1 VLFRPIRTI
10 VLSCAAA
17 SAVVLSACSS
27 GSSSPGAG
35 SSPAATSSA
44 APAAAAGSPIQILTV
59 NTLDQPAANQ
69 PEGVAAEQAA
79 VLAINN
85 SGGIKGHPVKLTVC
99 NNDFNPNGSVACARQ
114 AATGPYVAVVGGWYI
129 PGDAQAVPIET
140 AADIANIGMTATAQI
155 DATAGNWFPIDG
167 GVFTGYPA
175 VGSILKQYAPSVKR
189 VAVVQTDVP
198 NSTAAAALVTR
209 GLAFA
214 GLQQAGTVTVPFAAT
229 DYSSYA
235 AKIQQD
241 KPDAVAFVTSGDQGT
256 AMLKAMAQLGIDLP
270 FVAPGQGY
278 SASAVSAIGP
288 MAAKGLFF
296 SYNLPPGDTSNP
308 GVARFL
314 SELGAGATA
323 GIQNASPTQ
332 ITGASFESWLAV
344 HLFAQVA
351 AGITGPVTRASVLT
365 AMEKAKDVD
374 MFGIEPP
381 YTAPPGPDPG
391 WPRIAADHV
400 YTLKIVDGVMQLET
414 PSEQPIHILQ
424 QGFRAG

>member
-1 VLFRPIRTI
+1 
-10 VLSCAAA
+10 
-17 SAVVLSACSS
+17 
-27 GSSSPGAG
+27 
-35 SSPAATSSA
+35 
-44 APAAAAGSPIQILTV
+44 
-59 NTLDQPAANQ
+59 
-69 PEGVAAEQAA
+69 
-79 VLAINN
+79 
-85 SGGIKGHPVKLTVC
+85 
-99 NNDFNPNGSVACARQ
+99 
-114 AATGPYVAVVGGWYI
+114 
-129 PGDAQAVPIET
+129 
-140 AADIANIGMTATAQI
+140 
-155 DATAGNWFPIDG
+155 
-167 GVFTGYPA
+167 
-175 VGSILKQYAPSVKR
+175 
-189 VAVVQTDVP
+189 VVQTDVP